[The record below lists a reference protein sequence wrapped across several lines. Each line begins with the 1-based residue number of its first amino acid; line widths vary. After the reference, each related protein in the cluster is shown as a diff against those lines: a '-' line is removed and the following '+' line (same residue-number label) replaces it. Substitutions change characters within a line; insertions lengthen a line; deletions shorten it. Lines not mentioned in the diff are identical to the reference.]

1 MTDLDKK
8 CREKMMIRLRD
19 DGYNKIG
26 LLEVPIK
33 VFPNIRELHP
43 YGKVDVLCKT
53 TRERA
58 ALRRRYLV
66 RKAKSSRYRKKVLNH
81 IKYRKRAKSS
91 RRRNVVLVLISFDI
105 PNSNF
110 SRN

>member
-1 MTDLDKK
+1 MADLDKK
-8 CREKMMIRLRD
+8 CEKIMMNRLRD

-26 LLEVPIK
+26 IRQFPINDL
-33 VFPNIRELHP
+33 PNIRELHP
-43 YGKVDVLCKT
+43 YGQVDVLCKT

-110 SRN
+110 SRY